1 MKTLLLLRHGK
12 SSWSDASLADV
23 DRPLAPRGIAAAS
36 RMGREIARRGWL
48 PDRALVSSSARTRA
62 TWELACTE
70 LGSEPETSFSAD
82 LYEAAAGA
90 LLAEILQTPERIAT
104 LILVGHN
111 PGMADLILM
120 LAGKGSDRAAL
131 ESAAEK
137 FPTAALARLSF
148 DGAWEALGPRTAR
161 LTHVL
166 RPKELADDK

>member
-12 SSWSDASLADV
+12 SSWDDASLADI

-70 LGSEPETSFSAD
+70 LGPEPETSFSPT
-82 LYEAAAGA
+82 LYEAAAEA
-90 LLAEILQTPERIAT
+90 LLAEIRQTPDRIGT

-111 PGMADLILM
+111 PGMADLVLS
-120 LAGKGSDRAAL
+120 LADAGSAPAAID
-131 ESAAEK
+131 SASSK

-166 RPKELADDK
+166 RPKDLGDEK